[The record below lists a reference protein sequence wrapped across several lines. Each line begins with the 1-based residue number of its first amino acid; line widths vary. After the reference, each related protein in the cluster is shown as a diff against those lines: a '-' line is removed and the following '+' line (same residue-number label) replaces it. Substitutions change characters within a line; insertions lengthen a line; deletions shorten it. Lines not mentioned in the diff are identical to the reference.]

1 VAEDKVTRKLT
12 TILAADVEGYTRL
25 MRADE
30 EATLKTLDEYRQI
43 IDGLIARHDGRVFS
57 TGGDSVLAEFASAVE
72 AVRCAISVQEEI
84 SSRNAE
90 LADDRKLKFRIGINV
105 GDVMIREGD
114 LFGDGVNVAA
124 RLEGLAEAGGVC
136 ISSSV
141 FEQIK
146 YKLSLGFEDMGP
158 QEVKNIAEPI
168 SVYRVKLEQRDTAV
182 IPVSEEA
189 EAHLSRPAL
198 AVLPFANL
206 SGDPEQEYFSDGLTD
221 DIITALSAWRTF
233 PVIARNSVFTYKG
246 KAVKVQQVAKDL
258 GVRYVL
264 EGSVRKG
271 GNRVRITAQLIDAR
285 TGHHLWSEKFDR
297 DLDDIF
303 EVQDEITQL
312 IAAIVDP
319 ELSRAEGKRSATKK
333 PKSLDARDCYQR
345 GMSLLYEHTK
355 EGNNQARQMFA
366 QAIKIDPTYATP
378 FVGLAYSHQ
387 LDILMEYTESREDS
401 IDELFKAA
409 RQAIAL
415 DDMDSMAHVMMCFA
429 CRWVRKHDLAISE
442 AKKAVELNP
451 SNAVAHIHLGN
462 MLDLAGHPNEGIA
475 NMKKGLQL
483 NPQDPRMNLILSL
496 LARAYLNARR
506 YEDAMEWA
514 SKSIHHRPD
523 DPRAPAVLAISLAHL
538 GQREEAQAALD
549 ACERVRPGFA
559 ERWAFLR
566 EYRNSADNEHI
577 LEGLR
582 KAGWK
587 G

>member
-1 VAEDKVTRKLT
+1 MAEERIQRKLT
-12 TILAADVEGYTRL
+12 TILATDVEGYTRL

-30 EATLKTLDEYRQI
+30 EATLKTLGEYREI
-43 IDGLIARHDGRVFS
+43 IDRLVARHEGRVFR
-57 TGGDSVLAEFASAVE
+57 TGGDSVLAEFGSVVE
-72 AVRCAISVQEEI
+72 AVRCAISCQEEI

-90 LADDRKLKFRIGINV
+90 LADDRKLMFRIGINV
-105 GDVMIREGD
+105 GDVMVRDDD

-124 RLEGLAEAGGVC
+124 RLEGLAEPGGVC
-136 ISSSV
+136 VSSSV
-141 FEQIK
+141 FEQVK
-146 YKLSLGFEDMGP
+146 HKLSLGFEDLGP

-168 SVYRVKLEQRDTAV
+168 RVYQVKLEQRDTAV

-189 EAHLSRPAL
+189 AAHLSQSAL

-206 SGDPEQEYFSDGLTD
+206 SGDLEQEYFSDGLTE

-246 KAVKVQQVAKDL
+246 KAVKVQQVAEDL
-258 GVRYVL
+258 GARYVL

-285 TGHHLWSEKFDR
+285 TGHHLWAKKFDR
-297 DLDDIF
+297 YLDDIF

-312 IAAIVDP
+312 IAAIVGP
-319 ELSRAEGKRSATKK
+319 ELSRAEGKRSAAKK
-333 PKSLDARDCYQR
+333 PKSLDAWDCYQR

-366 QAIKIDPTYATP
+366 EAIKLEPTYSAP

-387 LDILMEYTESREDS
+387 LDILMEYAESRERS
-401 IDELFKAA
+401 IDKLFETAQ
-409 RQAIAL
+409 QAIAL

-429 CRWVRKHDLAISE
+429 CRWARKHDLAIAE
-442 AKKAVELNP
+442 ATKAVELNP
-451 SNAVAHIHLGN
+451 SNAVAHTHLGN
-462 MLDLAGHPNEGIA
+462 VLDLAGHPNEGIA

-483 NPQDPRMNLILSL
+483 NPQDPRMNLFLSL

-506 YEDAMEWA
+506 YEDATEWA
-514 SKSIHHRPD
+514 RKSIHHRPD

-538 GQREEAQAALD
+538 GQREEARAALD

-566 EYRNSADNEHI
+566 QYRTSADNEHI